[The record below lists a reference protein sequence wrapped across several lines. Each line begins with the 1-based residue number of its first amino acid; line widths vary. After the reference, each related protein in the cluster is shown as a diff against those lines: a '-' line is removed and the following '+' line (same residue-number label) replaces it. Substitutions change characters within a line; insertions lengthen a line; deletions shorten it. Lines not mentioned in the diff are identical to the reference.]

1 MSQSIDFL
9 RHILPPAGPYIL
21 TCARGKVKWNVFA
34 ATVKELWAK
43 IEAADASP
51 RVEAVYH
58 ACASFRVAEHDPKGT
73 LRGQRRLGRTGHNAA
88 GAKALWMDLDGGPGK
103 PYSVAR
109 DAAEAVLTFSRDAGL
124 PIPLLVS
131 SGNGCHAYWVL
142 TKPLAR
148 DEWLRYAEGLKSLAN
163 QHNLAQDPS
172 RTADI
177 SSVLRTPGTHNRKIG
192 VKQVKCGP
200 LVGPYDIT
208 LFAKLLEQPLVS
220 TRARPAPAGLG
231 LGPLPAHL
239 AKRASPVLADQVDPA
254 PAGYDPVLSDQV
266 AEGCAQVRALR
277 DRRGVLPE
285 PLWYAALGVLAYCQD
300 GDAKGHEWSSGDQ
313 RYSEQD
319 TQDKLN
325 RARELTGA
333 TRCERFHGL
342 APAACEACLLW
353 GHITSPIQ
361 AARGVEQRPDPAI
374 AGRVLDGRT
383 GQAKESTGKVSPA
396 KSGVNGTHAL
406 PAGLRSD
413 AGSDAVSGFIRFPD
427 TDKAGKKLATCRNAR
442 VAIDGLGIVC
452 EHDTF
457 HGKMLLGGHAIDQW
471 AGELSDE
478 AIQMLRVVIERQFR
492 FDPGLA
498 NAHDAAVQECLQHP
512 FDPVRN
518 FLTGLTWDGSPR
530 VAGWLSTYLGAE
542 DTRLNRAIGALTL
555 MAAVRRVRQPGC
567 KFDQIIVLESPE
579 GHGKSTAIEILA
591 GAENF
596 SDQTILTLDD
606 KGQQEAVQGVW
617 LYEIADFSGMSKAD
631 VDKVKA
637 FASRKVDRARPAYGR
652 ARVDRPR
659 RCLFFAT
666 TNEETYLKSLTG
678 NRRFWSVRTGRID
691 LANLARDRA
700 QLWAEAS
707 LMEATGHSLALP
719 ESFWSEARSAQES
732 RQEEDP
738 WESTL
743 GMIKLSEKHLRADL
757 GEEWRIST
765 RAILDV
771 WLRLEVGKQNNF
783 TVKRIAFIMRK
794 LGWDG
799 PKVIR
804 IGDEVARG
812 YAKRLPVTG

>member
-1 MSQSIDFL
+1 MIAFL
-9 RHILPPAGPYIL
+9 RHVLPPAGPYIL

-34 ATVKELWAK
+34 ATIEELWAK

-192 VKQVKCGP
+192 VKQVRCGP

-208 LFAKLLEQPLVS
+208 LFAKLLEQPIVS

-239 AKRASPVLADQVDPA
+239 AKRTSPALADQVDPA

-277 DRRGVLPE
+277 DRRGVMPE
-285 PLWYAALGVLAYCQD
+285 PLWYKALGVLAYCQD
-300 GDAKGHEWSSGDQ
+300 GDAKGHEWSQGYE
-313 RYSEQD
+313 RYSWEE
-319 TQDKLN
+319 TQEKLD

-342 APAACEACLLW
+342 APAACEACSLW
-353 GHITSPIQ
+353 GRITSPIQ
-361 AARGVEQRPDPAI
+361 AARGLEQRP
-374 AGRVLDGRT
+374 VLDGRT
-383 GQAKESTGKVSPA
+383 GQAKEAPK
-396 KSGVNGTHAL
+396 VNGAHAL
-406 PAGLRSD
+406 PAGLVSTAPSD
-413 AGSDAVSGFIRFPD
+413 ASAAQAGFIRFPD
-427 TDKAGKKLATCRNAR
+427 TDKTGKKLATCRNAR

-492 FDPGLA
+492 FDPGLV

-518 FLTGLTWDGSPR
+518 FLTGLTWDGLPR
-530 VAGWLSTYLGAE
+530 IAGWLSTYLGAE
-542 DTRLNRAIGALTL
+542 DTRLNRAIGTLTL

-691 LANLARDRA
+691 LDSLARDRA

-719 ESFWSEARSAQES
+719 ESFWGEARSAQES

-738 WESTL
+738 WHSALAKITMDKTYETL
-743 GMIKLSEKHLRADL
+743 SG
-757 GEEWRIST
+757 GQEWRLST
-765 RAILDV
+765 AALLTGHLQIPADRQHGFTTK
-771 WLRLEVGKQNNF
+771 RLAYV
-783 TVKRIAFIMRK
+783 MRQ
-794 LGWDG
+794 LGWEG
-799 PKVIR
+799 PKVMWL
-804 IGDEVARG
+804 GEQSTRG
-812 YAKRLPVTG
+812 YTKTVSYGSDP